1 MAPTRNRSWFRNYWH
16 QMKEWAHKKLN
27 PFKDLHLILLGSG
40 INVAQD
46 IKNKNRK
53 RPIISYLRLYFVI
66 PMRFERMTHALE
78 GRCSIQLSYGTI
90 P

>member
-1 MAPTRNRSWFRNYWH
+1 
-16 QMKEWAHKKLN
+16 MKEWAHKKLN

-66 PMRFERMTHALE
+66 PMQIDGYLKTSNLYIFMPTNAPTFLYYKLFYLLYR
-78 GRCSIQLSYGTI
+78 
-90 P
+90 